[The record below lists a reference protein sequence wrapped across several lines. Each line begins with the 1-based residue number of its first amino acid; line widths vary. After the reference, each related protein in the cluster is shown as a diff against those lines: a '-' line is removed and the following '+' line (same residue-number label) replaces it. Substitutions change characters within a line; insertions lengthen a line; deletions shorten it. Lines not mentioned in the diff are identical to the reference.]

1 MFTRVSKII
10 LKIWL
15 QNGYHDQNNDA
26 LLQRMVTSDG
36 SGKNV
41 RFLHANYAFLERF
54 EMEAL
59 NRR

>member
-1 MFTRVSKII
+1 MAFDRNS
-10 LKIWL
+10 
-15 QNGYHDQNNDA
+15 DA

-36 SGKNV
+36 SGENV

-59 NRR
+59 NQR